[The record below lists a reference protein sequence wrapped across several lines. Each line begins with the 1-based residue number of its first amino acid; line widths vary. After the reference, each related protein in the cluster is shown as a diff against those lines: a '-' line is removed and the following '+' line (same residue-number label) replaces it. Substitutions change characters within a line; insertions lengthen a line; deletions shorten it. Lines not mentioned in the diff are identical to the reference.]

1 MTGGMNTGRWAS
13 AECDEP
19 VSGGSDSHRYVSD
32 SDGWRCQRMHIRP
45 SPRVRT
51 IIVRAWGERV
61 VMAASIA
68 GAPPPAPPCRCVV
81 STTGTVAT
89 GQPARRS
96 RRELVITMTLEAAMA
111 APAIIGLSSPAAAS
125 GIAATL

>member
-1 MTGGMNTGRWAS
+1 MTGGMNTGRRAS

-68 GAPPPAPPCRCVV
+68 GTPPPALPR
-81 STTGTVAT
+81 ANR
-89 GQPARRS
+89 PAKDR
-96 RRELVITMTLEAAMA
+96 
-111 APAIIGLSSPAAAS
+111 G
-125 GIAATL
+125 